1 MRHYPLIIALIAMLA
16 AGAAFEAAR
25 MHASAQVQQP
35 PQTGQRP
42 HGNRVFGTIQSVS
55 AGSLVVAG
63 RDGKTYTVK
72 TTATTKVVTQ
82 SRARLTDIRAGDR
95 VRVLATKA
103 QDGSLTAVAVQDIPA
118 GLALAGGGRPGG
130 PRGGAAGNGANPDRV
145 VVAGSVVSLNGSTL
159 SVAARDGTAM
169 SVAVPASARISRMTA
184 APWTSLAAG
193 ARVAATG
200 TLNPDGTLAAS
211 TIMVMPAGR

>member
-1 MRHYPLIIALIAMLA
+1 LIIALVALLA
-16 AGAAFEAAR
+16 AGAAFEATR
-25 MHASAQVQQP
+25 IHASAQLQQQ

-42 HGNRVFGTIQSVS
+42 HGNRVFGTIQSIS
-55 AGSLVVAG
+55 ADSLVVAG

-72 TTATTKVVTQ
+72 TTATTKVLTQ

-103 QDGSLTAVAVQDIPA
+103 EDGSLTAVAVQDVPA
-118 GLALAGGGRPGG
+118 ALALGPGAAGRPGA
-130 PRGGAAGNGANPDRV
+130 PRGGAGANGANPDRV

-159 SVAARDGTAM
+159 SVASRNGTPA

-184 APWTSLAAG
+184 VPWTSLAAG
-193 ARVAATG
+193 AHVAAMG
-200 TLNPDGTLAAS
+200 TLNPDGSLAAS
-211 TIMVMPAGR
+211 TIMVMQPGR